1 MLEVLLEVCNQT
13 NLQFKKILNALKP
26 MPETVL
32 TKRLRAYANDDAAYT
47 EGCKRMYINNSDV
60 LVEPMPPPPK
70 LAESAKNLMTPTSAK
85 KNHDT
90 QIDWKSTIFSF
101 YLMFQFFIYYIIY

>member
-1 MLEVLLEVCNQT
+1 
-13 NLQFKKILNALKP
+13 

-32 TKRLRAYANDDAAYT
+32 TKRLRAYTDDDAAYT
-47 EGCKRMYINNSDV
+47 ESCKRMYINNSDV

-85 KNHDT
+85 KIMIRKLIGKAQHLPFT
-90 QIDWKSTIFSF
+90 
-101 YLMFQFFIYYIIY
+101 